1 MPTLTPIKTL
11 ALALLFAS
19 HIVGAQAA
27 DAAATTTGA
36 ATDPQA
42 DCELRIGS
50 GPAGKL
56 YERMV
61 RDIQSVCGA
70 EVRVCA
76 VPSVGGL
83 PNLMMLS
90 ASQVELGLVQLD
102 TLQQMAKGG
111 DEHIAAL
118 QAVMPL
124 HTNLLHILT
133 LRDGSR
139 ASTSKLP
146 FFGQKKVLRK
156 FSELKGARVAVVG
169 STQLLGQTLN
179 KVLNHGMELVIAESD
194 DKAVELLNANQVQ
207 AIFTDGGW
215 PLPSISRH
223 TPASGLM
230 LAEFDLLIQPPFVP
244 VKRSYQNLD
253 AFNLTFLG
261 SPNLLVTRPFKPGG
275 QVGRQVARLQSC
287 LARQLDTLKEGR
299 FQAGWKDIH
308 DTKATLGVA
317 RFGG

>member
-1 MPTLTPIKTL
+1 MRTCTATKTAL
-11 ALALLFAS
+11 LALLSAACTF
-19 HIVGAQAA
+19 VGAQATGSA
-27 DAAATTTGA
+27 DASTATNPGA
-36 ATDPQA
+36 A
-42 DCELRIGS
+42 CELRIGS

-56 YERMV
+56 YELMV
-61 RDIQSVCGA
+61 RDIQAVCGA
-70 EVRVCA
+70 EIRVCA

-133 LRDGSR
+133 LRGGSR
-139 ASTSKLP
+139 SPSDKLSV
-146 FFGQKKVLRK
+146 FSQKKVLRK
-156 FSELKGARVAVVG
+156 FSELKGVRVAVVG

-179 KVLNHGMELVIAESD
+179 KALNHGMELVIAESD
-194 DKAVELLNANQVQ
+194 DKAVEMLNANQVQ

-223 TPASGLM
+223 TPTSGLM
-230 LAEFDLLIQPPFVP
+230 LAEFDVPIQPPFVA

-253 AFNLTFLG
+253 AYNLTFMG

-275 QVGRQVARLQSC
+275 QIGRQVARLQSC

-308 DTKATLGVA
+308 DTKATLGVT